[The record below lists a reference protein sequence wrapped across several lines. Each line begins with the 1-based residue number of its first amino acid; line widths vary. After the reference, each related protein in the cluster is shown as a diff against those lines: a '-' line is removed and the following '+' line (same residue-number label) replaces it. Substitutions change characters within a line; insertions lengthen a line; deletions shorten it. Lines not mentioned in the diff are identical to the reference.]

1 LELPAHLE
9 MTHAWQTTRTELRR
23 LVGDSTFEIWLSQLQ
38 MADWDGTTV
47 TLSAPAGTQAWVSN
61 RFGRVL
67 ERCVQGAFGPQ
78 AKIAFSSAPKP
89 GPQRAGTR
97 SNQSAAAPTAVTST
111 DGADLERFIPRYTFD
126 QFIIGDGNR
135 LAHAAALAVAEAPA
149 QAYNP
154 LFLYAPP
161 GLGKTHLLHAIGNYI
176 TTFDPG
182 TTVRYTTVEAFTNRF
197 MSALNTRSTDSFKH
211 LYRDADVLLID
222 DVQFLASKAKT
233 EEEFFHTFNSLYDTG
248 RQLVLTADR
257 LPRQLSGLEDRL
269 RARFESGLV
278 AQLAPP
284 NRATRIAI
292 LRKRAAL
299 DRIHLPDP
307 TVLEL
312 IADRVTD
319 NIRSLEGALIRVI
332 AHHSLS
338 GRPLDTHLAADVLD
352 DLHPASAVDASAPIT
367 IERIQALVAGHFK
380 LTPEDLTSAKR
391 TAVLAWPRQLAI
403 YLAREL
409 TGAPL
414 QGVGDAFGGRN
425 HTTVLHAC
433 KRVEERIATSPEDG
447 AELTALRGL
456 LTAGGA
462 DRTS

>member
-9 MTHAWQTTRTELRR
+9 MTHAWQSVRAELRR
-23 LVGDSTFEIWLSQLQ
+23 VVGESTFDIWLSQLEL
-38 MADWDGTTV
+38 ADWDGTTL
-47 TLSAPAGTQAWVSN
+47 TLSAPVATQTWVSN

-67 ERCVQGAFGPQ
+67 DRCVTKVLGIQAKVAFGTARP
-78 AKIAFSSAPKP
+78 P
-89 GPQRAGTR
+89 AGR
-97 SNQSAAAPTAVTST
+97 SNVSVAAART
-111 DGADLERFIPRYTFD
+111 DHRRDVPDETDLERFMPRYTFD

-135 LAHAAALAVAEAPA
+135 LAHAAALAVAEAPG

-176 TTFDPG
+176 ATFEPTTM
-182 TTVRYTTVEAFTNRF
+182 VRYTTAEAFTNHF
-197 MSALNTRSTDSFKH
+197 IAALNNRDTDAFKH

-222 DVQFLASKAKT
+222 DVQFLAAKAKT
-233 EEEFFHTFNSLYDTG
+233 EEEFFHTFNSLHDSG

-257 LPRQLSGLEDRL
+257 LPRQMSGLEDRL
-269 RARFESGLV
+269 QARFEAGLV
-278 AQLAPP
+278 AQLSPP

-299 DRIHLPDP
+299 DRIHVTDS

-319 NIRSLEGALIRVI
+319 NIRSLEGALIRVV

-338 GRPLDTHLAADVLD
+338 GRPLDTELAGRVLD
-352 DLHPASAVDASAPIT
+352 DLHPGTRSDPGSAPS
-367 IERIQALVAGHFK
+367 IQKIQELVAGHFSITATE
-380 LTPEDLTSAKR
+380 LLSPKR
-391 TAVLAWPRQLAI
+391 TARLTWPRQLAI
-403 YLAREL
+403 YLSREL
-409 TGAPL
+409 TGVPL
-414 QGVGDAFGGRN
+414 QAVGEAFGGRN

-433 KRVEERIATSPEDG
+433 NRVSERISTSPEDS
-447 AELTALRGL
+447 AELTALRAL
-456 LTAGGA
+456 LNASGA
-462 DRTS
+462 DRSS

>member
-1 LELPAHLE
+1 MPAHLE
-9 MTHAWQTTRTELRR
+9 MNHAWQTVRTELRR
-23 LVGDSTFEIWLSQLQ
+23 LVGEDIFEIWLLQLE
-38 MADWDGTTV
+38 MMDWDGTTL
-47 TLSAPAGTQAWVSN
+47 TLSAPADKQAWVSD
-61 RFGRVL
+61 RYRRVL
-67 ERCVQGAFGPQ
+67 ERCVQGAFGSQ
-78 AKIAFSSAPKP
+78 AKVAFANP
-89 GPQRAGTR
+89 TR
-97 SNQSAAAPTAVTST
+97 QAAKAATNHGHQHASTARPPTGN
-111 DGADLERFIPRYTFD
+111 GADLERFMPRYTFD

-135 LAHAAALAVAEAPA
+135 LAHAAALAVAEAPG

-176 TTFDPG
+176 TSFDPG
-182 TTVRYTTVEAFTNRF
+182 TTVRYTTAEAFTNHF
-197 MSALNTRSTDSFKH
+197 MAALNNRATDAFKH

-222 DVQFLASKAKT
+222 DVQFLAAKAKT
-233 EEEFFHTFNSLYDTG
+233 EEEFFHTFNSLYDAG
-248 RQLVLTADR
+248 KQLVLTADR
-257 LPRQLSGLEDRL
+257 LPRQLGGLEDRL
-269 RARFESGLV
+269 RARFEAGLV
-278 AQLAPP
+278 AHLDAP

-299 DRIHLPDP
+299 DRIQLPDP

-338 GRPLDTHLAADVLD
+338 GRPLDNHLAADVLD
-352 DLHPASAVDASAPIT
+352 VLHPASRANPAAPIG
-367 IERIQALVAGHFK
+367 IERIQTLVSGHFN
-380 LTPEDLTSAKR
+380 LTPDDLISARR
-391 TAVLAWPRQLAI
+391 TAALTWPRQLAI

-409 TGAPL
+409 TATSL
-414 QGVGDAFGGRN
+414 QAIGEAFGQRN

-433 KRVEERIATSPEDG
+433 KRVQERITNSAEDA

>member
-1 LELPAHLE
+1 LPAHLE
-9 MTHAWQTTRTELRR
+9 MTHAWQTVRTDLRR
-23 LVGDSTFEIWLSQLQ
+23 AVGDSTFEIWLSSLQ
-38 MADWDGTTV
+38 ACDWDGTV
-47 TLSAPAGTQAWVSN
+47 LTLSAPAATQAWVAT

-67 ERCVQGAFGPQ
+67 DRCVKATFGDQAKVAFGAASDGLPRT
-78 AKIAFSSAPKP
+78 P
-89 GPQRAGTR
+89 GQPLGGGRRTVP
-97 SNQSAAAPTAVTST
+97 AAPL

-135 LAHAAALAVAEAPA
+135 LAHAAALAVSEAPG
-149 QAYNP
+149 QTYNP

-176 TTFDPG
+176 TTFDPS

-197 MSALNTRSTDSFKH
+197 MAALNTRSTDSFKH
-211 LYRDADVLLID
+211 LYRDTDVLLID
-222 DVQFLASKAKT
+222 DVQFLASKVKT
-233 EEEFFHTFNSLYDTG
+233 EEEFFHTFNSLYDSG
-248 RQLVLTADR
+248 HQLVLTADR
-257 LPRQLSGLEDRL
+257 LPSQLSGLEERL

-278 AQLAPP
+278 AELEPP

-312 IADRVTD
+312 IADRVDD

-338 GRPLDTHLAADVLD
+338 GRPLDTDLAARVLD
-352 DLHPASAVDASAPIT
+352 ELHPATKP
-367 IERIQALVAGHFK
+367 VAGAQVSVEKIQEMVAAHFT
-380 LTPEDLTSAKR
+380 LTTTELLSSKR
-391 TAVLAWPRQLAI
+391 TARLSWPRQLAI
-403 YLAREL
+403 YLSREL
-409 TGAPL
+409 TGLPL
-414 QGVGDAFGGRN
+414 QLIGGAFGGRN

-433 KRVEERIATSPEDG
+433 RRVNERVENSTEDA
-447 AELTALRGL
+447 AELTQLRGL

-462 DRTS
+462 DRSS

>member
-1 LELPAHLE
+1 MPARLE
-9 MTHAWQTTRTELRR
+9 MTYAWQTVRTELRR
-23 LVGDSTFEIWLSQLQ
+23 LVGEETFEIWLSQLA
-38 MADWDGTTV
+38 MADWDGTTL
-47 TLSAPAGTQAWVSN
+47 TLTAPDDKQAWVAD
-61 RFGRVL
+61 RFARVL
-67 ERCVQGAFGPQ
+67 DRCVTSAFGPQ
-78 AKIAFSSAPKP
+78 AKVAFARPSRP
-89 GPQRAGTR
+89 
-97 SNQSAAAPTAVTST
+97 AAAAQRSERRSGPASATREPGSERR
-111 DGADLERFIPRYTFD
+111 DLGRFIPRYTFD

-135 LAHAAALAVAEAPA
+135 LAHAAALAVAEAPG

-176 TTFDPG
+176 SCFDPG
-182 TTVRYTTVEAFTNRF
+182 TSVRYTTVEAFTNHF
-197 MSALNTRSTDSFKH
+197 MSALNTRGTDAFKH

-222 DVQFLASKAKT
+222 DVQFLAAKAKT
-233 EEEFFHTFNSLYDTG
+233 EEEFFHTFNSLYESG

-278 AQLAPP
+278 AELAPP

-299 DRIHLPDP
+299 DRIRLPDP

-338 GRPLDTHLAADVLD
+338 GRPLDNALAAEVLD
-352 DLHPASAVDASAPIT
+352 QLHPASRSEPTALIG
-367 IERIQALVAGHFK
+367 IERIQDLVAGHFN
-380 LTPEDLTSAKR
+380 LRTQDLTSAKR
-391 TAVLAWPRQLAI
+391 TAALTWPRQLAI
-403 YLAREL
+403 YLTREL
-409 TGAPL
+409 TDSALTVIG
-414 QGVGDAFGGRN
+414 QAFGGRN
-425 HTTVLHAC
+425 HATVLHAC
-433 KRVEERIATSPEDG
+433 KRVDARIAISADDD

>member
-1 LELPAHLE
+1 MPAHLE
-9 MTHAWQTTRTELRR
+9 MTHAWQTVRTELRR
-23 LVGDSTFEIWLSQLQ
+23 LVGEDTFEIWLSQIE
-38 MADWDGTTV
+38 MVDWDGTTL
-47 TLSAPAGTQAWVSN
+47 TLSAPLDKRAWVSD
-61 RFGRVL
+61 RYAWVL
-67 ERCVQGAFGPQ
+67 ERCVHGAFGTQ
-78 AKIAFSSAPKP
+78 AKVTFASARQTSPRHRAHP
-89 GPQRAGTR
+89 GHPP
-97 SNQSAAAPTAVTST
+97 STAQPDVN
-111 DGADLERFIPRYTFD
+111 DGADLERFLPRYTFD

-154 LFLYAPP
+154 LFLCAPP
-161 GLGKTHLLHAIGNYI
+161 GLGKTHLLHAIANYI
-176 TTFDPG
+176 TTFDPS
-182 TTVRYTTVEAFTNRF
+182 TIVRYTTVEAFTNRF
-197 MSALNTRSTDSFKH
+197 MAALNNRATDAFKH

-222 DVQFLASKAKT
+222 DVQFLAFKAKT
-233 EEEFFHTFNSLYDTG
+233 EEEFFHTFNSLYDMG
-248 RQLVLTADR
+248 KQLVLTADR
-257 LPRQLSGLEDRL
+257 LPRQLSGLEERL

-278 AQLAPP
+278 AHLDPP

-332 AHHSLS
+332 AYHSLS
-338 GRPLDTHLAADVLD
+338 GRPLDNHLAADVLD
-352 DLHPASAVDASAPIT
+352 DLHPATRPNPSAPIS
-367 IERIQALVAGHFK
+367 IERIQALVAGHFNI
-380 LTPEDLTSAKR
+380 TPEDLISSKR
-391 TAVLAWPRQLAI
+391 TAALAWPRQLAI
-403 YLAREL
+403 FLSREF
-409 TGAPL
+409 TQAPL
-414 QGVGDAFGGRN
+414 QGLGDAFGGRN

-433 KRVEERIATSPEDG
+433 KRVEQRIATSADDG